1 MKVILST
8 LELEF
13 AALDRR
19 GRDLLVLVP
28 EESLFARPREIPNS
42 MAMFSCGEY
51 LLRSAAMV
59 EMTFGGIT
67 TRQWDDPFEWTLP
80 EKLSDR
86 ASVTRYFDEVEQTR
100 MHGFGF
106 FDSDND
112 LVKELPSPE
121 RLRPL
126 IEVLV
131 ETIARAEHYQGR
143 AFAVFQMISN
153 EKLPKL

>member
-1 MKVILST
+1 MKVILSS

-19 GRDLLVLVP
+19 GRELLLLLP
-28 EESLFARPREIPNS
+28 EDSLFARPREIPNT
-42 MAMFSCGEY
+42 MTIFSCGEY
-51 LLRSAAMV
+51 LLRAAAMV

-86 ASVTRYFDEVEQTR
+86 KSVLRYFDEVEQTR
-100 MHGFGF
+100 AHGFGF
-106 FDSDND
+106 FDSDAD

-126 IEVLV
+126 IEVLLD
-131 ETIARAEHYQGR
+131 TIARAEHYQGR

-153 EKLPKL
+153 EKLPRL